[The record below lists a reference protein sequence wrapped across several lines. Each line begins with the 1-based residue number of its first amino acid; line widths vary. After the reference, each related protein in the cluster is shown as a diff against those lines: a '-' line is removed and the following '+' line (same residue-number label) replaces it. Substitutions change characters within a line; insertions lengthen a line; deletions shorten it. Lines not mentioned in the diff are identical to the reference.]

1 METSGFNNLV
11 TPFVILVADR
21 IGGGAVKKVC
31 YDIASVDFEVD
42 NYEQQQGAFVNTQN
56 LRIASDYETHALVVA
71 AHVIVK
77 EILEVVA

>member
-1 METSGFNNLV
+1 METLGFNNLV

-31 YDIASVDFEVD
+31 YDIETVDFEVD

-56 LRIASDYETHALVVA
+56 LRIANDYETHALVVA